1 MVNSANE
8 FNKFLVLYLTISLK
22 KQMQK
27 HKKDFG
33 TVEQHADKNKQKKKI
48 CKLMS

>member
-1 MVNSANE
+1 
-8 FNKFLVLYLTISLK
+8 
-22 KQMQK
+22 MQK

-33 TVEQHADKNKQKKKI
+33 TVEQHADKNKQKEKI